1 MIPVRPNHQPQA
13 VSDSTFMKPITRRE
27 FTRTLAAVSTTAA
40 LSSFRVFGANDRVR
54 LGFIGVGNR
63 GDQVLDAFLKQSD
76 AEIVAVCDIYEP
88 YLDFAARKVGTGPK
102 RFKDYRQLLELKDVD
117 AVVISTPD
125 HWHALQTIHACQAG
139 KDVYVEKPIS
149 LRVAEGRAMVQ
160 AVKRNKRVCQS
171 GLHRRS
177 AAMFREMAE
186 YVRGGG
192 LGQVTGVRTFH
203 IQNEWPKG
211 IGNPP
216 DSPPP
221 PGMDWEAWLGP
232 ARKVPYNRN
241 RGLYQFRWFFDYSG
255 GQITN
260 NGIHYL
266 DLIHWALGQEA
277 PLAVT
282 GMGGRFAVEDNRDVP
297 DTMEALWHYPG
308 NTLVIYTQF
317 NANGAGAAAKPCE
330 IEFRGTKGTLYMRSN
345 GWEVVPEV
353 ITPNEFPRRSP
364 TDRSS
369 ERGWRTGEAPV
380 IEARKESGR
389 ADTADHARNFLDCIK
404 SRAACNSDL
413 ESAHRSTSTTLI
425 ANIAMQ
431 TRSYLEW
438 DAKAEKFTNNP
449 AANKLLRYD
458 YRPPLKSPA

>member
-1 MIPVRPNHQPQA
+1 MPNTIP
-13 VSDSTFMKPITRRE
+13 MKSITRRE
-27 FTRTLAAVSTTAA
+27 FTRTLAALSTTAA
-40 LSSFRVFGANDRVR
+40 LSSFRVLGANDRVR
-54 LGFIGVGNR
+54 LGFIGLGNR
-63 GDQVLDAFLKQSD
+63 GDQVLDGFLKQRD
-76 AEIVAVCDIYEP
+76 MEVVATCDIYEP
-88 YLDFAARKVGTGPK
+88 YLDFAAQKIGTNPK
-102 RFKDYRQLLELKDVD
+102 RFKDYRQLLALKDVD
-117 AVVISTPD
+117 AVVIATPD

-139 KDVYVEKPIS
+139 KDVYIEKPIS
-149 LRVAEGRAMVQ
+149 LRVAEGRAMVE
-160 AVKRNKRVCQS
+160 AVKRHGRICQA

-177 AAMFREMAE
+177 SAMCREMAE
-186 YVRGGG
+186 FVRSGG
-192 LGQVTGVRTFH
+192 LGKVTGVRTFH

-216 DSPPP
+216 DSEPPA
-221 PGMDWEAWLGP
+221 GMDWEAWMGP
-232 ARKVPYNRN
+232 APKVPYNRN

-266 DLIHWALGQEA
+266 DLIHWALGQNA

-282 GMGGRFAVEDNRDVP
+282 AMGGKFAVEDNREVP

-308 NTLVIYTQF
+308 NTLVMFTQF

-345 GWEVVPEV
+345 GWEVVPEN

-364 TDRSS
+364 TNRGA
-369 ERGWRTGEAPV
+369 ETGWRKGEAPM
-380 IEARKESGR
+380 IEPKKVNGR
-389 ADTADHARNFLDCIK
+389 AETADHTRNFLDCIK
-404 SRAACNSDL
+404 SRAACNSDI

-431 TRSYLEW
+431 TKSHLEW

-458 YRPPLKSPA
+458 YRAPFKSPV

>member
-1 MIPVRPNHQPQA
+1 
-13 VSDSTFMKPITRRE
+13 MKPITRRE
-27 FTRTLAAVSTTAA
+27 FTRTLAAASTAVA
-40 LSSFRVFGANDRVR
+40 LSSFRVLGANDRVR
-54 LGFIGVGNR
+54 LGFVGVGNR
-63 GDQVLDAFLKQSD
+63 GDQVLDAFLKQND
-76 AEIVAVCDIYEP
+76 AEVVAICDIYEP
-88 YLDFAARKVGTGPK
+88 YLDFAAQKIGTSPK
-102 RFKDYRQLLELKDVD
+102 RFKDYRKLLELKDVD

-125 HWHALQTIHACQAG
+125 HWHALQTIHTCQAG
-139 KDVYVEKPIS
+139 KDVYVEKPTC
-149 LRVAEGRAMVQ
+149 LRVAEGRAMVE
-160 AVKRNKRVCQS
+160 AVKRHGRVCQA

-177 AAMFREMAE
+177 SAMCREMAE
-186 YVRGGG
+186 FVRGGG
-192 LGQVTGVRTFH
+192 LGKVTGVRTFH

-216 DSPPP
+216 DSEPPA
-221 PGMDWEAWLGP
+221 GMDWDGWLGP
-232 ARKVPYNRN
+232 ARKTPYNRN

-266 DLIHWALGQEA
+266 DLIHWALGQSA

-282 GMGGRFAVEDNRDVP
+282 AMGGRFAVEDNREIP

-308 NTLVIYTQF
+308 DALVMYTQF

-345 GWEVVPEV
+345 GWEVVPEN

-364 TDRSS
+364 TNRST
-369 ERGWRTGEAPV
+369 EGGWRKGEAPM
-380 IEARKESGR
+380 IQPRKESGG
-389 ADTADHARNFLDCIK
+389 ADTADHARNFLDCMK
-404 SRAACNSDL
+404 SRALCNSDI

-431 TRSYLEW
+431 SKAHLEW
-438 DAKAEKFTNNP
+438 DAKAEKFTNNE

>member
-1 MIPVRPNHQPQA
+1 M
-13 VSDSTFMKPITRRE
+13 
-27 FTRTLAAVSTTAA
+27 
-40 LSSFRVFGANDRVR
+40 
-54 LGFIGVGNR
+54 
-63 GDQVLDAFLKQSD
+63 
-76 AEIVAVCDIYEP
+76 
-88 YLDFAARKVGTGPK
+88 
-102 RFKDYRQLLELKDVD
+102 
-117 AVVISTPD
+117 VISTPD

-186 YVRGGG
+186 CVRGGG
-192 LGQVTGVRTFH
+192 LGRSHGVRTFH

-232 ARKVPYNRN
+232 RERRPYNRN

-282 GMGGRFAVEDNRDVP
+282 GMGAVCGRGQPRRAGYHG
-297 DTMEALWHYPG
+297 ALWHYPG

-389 ADTADHARNFLDCIK
+389 ADTADHARNFRLHQEPGGPYSGFKCPRRKHQHHAYRQHCHADPVISGMGCEGGEVYK
-404 SRAACNSDL
+404 QSRGQQAPALRLPPTAQKPGLNGARAAAAVR
-413 ESAHRSTSTTLI
+413 SAV
-425 ANIAMQ
+425 
-431 TRSYLEW
+431 
-438 DAKAEKFTNNP
+438 P
-449 AANKLLRYD
+449 ACGICSGGWLAGRQEE
-458 YRPPLKSPA
+458 